1 MNISHPYAMP
11 RRIFFSCCLVFCC
24 LAVTGCFEKAVVRGP
39 GTATP
44 PPHTGTAPQPAS
56 QTIADAEAALAAN
69 QPAKAEQIAV
79 RLFQRE
85 TPDPSETIR
94 IARVLA
100 LAATANNHPYL
111 ALTGLERWAAA
122 DASVGVSSE
131 WRDSLLLTL
140 NQWTPGEATVR
151 TQTILADQNK
161 PFPLRAGAALFL
173 ASKQWEKPGQAAP
186 ALTNVQAFYAQARD
200 KSQRIQMER
209 MLFAFL
215 QNTSDLSLA
224 ALDALVTEENS
235 KTYPHALVRLETLR
249 RKSLQPSSREQA
261 QAEATALAQ
270 NTTLADPS
278 IFNAWEQTP
287 ADPAIVTAPLSG
299 RTLILALPLSGNL
312 GGIGKKIVQ
321 GAEEARKEFAAAG
334 HGVNVV
340 MLDTQ
345 APDWLDKLAT
355 FPPEATIVGGPLR
368 TNVFTAAHER
378 GLTANRVFLTFLPS
392 LGDAG
397 EEGRIAWRFFPS
409 PEDQFS
415 ALFSATSRLGITE
428 FAILMPDND
437 PYAARMADRF
447 TAHVQS
453 LGGQV
458 VKRTEYPKNA
468 QEDWNK
474 VIGSFL
480 GANKRNTQSPS
491 VSHRAIFL
499 PDSWRNMEIIV
510 PNLFYF
516 LESRQVL
523 LGTSLWEQGL
533 SAPDH
538 VTEHYYNLAVFP
550 GAWDNTAAQS
560 PAAGKLQAAYARNGR
575 NAPDF
580 WAGLGYDFVRFAS
593 TLDIPVGWSATQVN
607 TALSR
612 HAGIAWSMAPL
623 NWSAQG
629 KAGQRL
635 FLFSP
640 VREGFAPAD
649 MNAIEARFNKVWKR

>member
-1 MNISHPYAMP
+1 M
-11 RRIFFSCCLVFCC
+11 
-24 LAVTGCFEKAVVRGP
+24 
-39 GTATP
+39 ATP
-44 PPHTGTAPQPAS
+44 PSHTGTVPQPAS
-56 QTIADAEAALAAN
+56 LTVADAEAALAAN
-69 QPAKAEQIAV
+69 QPARAEQIAV

-85 TPDPSETIR
+85 TTDPSENLR
-94 IARVLA
+94 VARVLT

-111 ALTGLERWAAA
+111 ALNGLERWAVT

-131 WRDSLLLTL
+131 WRDSLLLVL
-140 NQWTPGEATVR
+140 NQWTPSEATVR
-151 TQTILADQNK
+151 TQSILADQNK

-173 ASKQWEKPGQAAP
+173 ASKQWEKPGQTAP
-186 ALTNVQAFYAQARD
+186 SLTNIQSFYTQARD
-200 KSQRIQMER
+200 KNQRIQMER

-215 QNTSDLSLA
+215 QNTSDISLA
-224 ALDALVTEENS
+224 ALDSLVSEDNS
-235 KTYPHALVRLETLR
+235 KTYPCAVVRLETLR
-249 RKSLQPSSREQA
+249 RKASTPSSREQA
-261 QAEATALAQ
+261 QAEVAALAQ
-270 NTTLADPS
+270 GTTLADSS
-278 IFNAWEQTP
+278 IFNAWDQAP
-287 ADPAIVTAPLSG
+287 SDHPLVTAPLSG
-299 RTLILALPLSGNL
+299 RTLILALPLSGSL

-321 GAEEARKEFAAAG
+321 GADEARKEFATAG
-334 HGVNVV
+334 HSVNVV

-345 APDWLDKLAT
+345 APDWLDKLAA
-355 FPPEATIVGGPLR
+355 FPPEATVVGGPLR
-368 TNVFTAAHER
+368 TNVFTTAHER

-397 EEGRIAWRFFPS
+397 EEGRIAWRFFSS

-415 ALFSATSRLGITE
+415 ALFSATSRLGVTE

-458 VKRTEYPKNA
+458 VKRTEYPKNV
-468 QEDWNK
+468 QEEWNK

-533 SAPDH
+533 SAAEH

-550 GAWDNTAAQS
+550 GAWDNTAVLS
-560 PAAGKLQAAYARNGR
+560 PAAAQLQAAYAKNGR

-580 WAGLGYDFVRFAS
+580 WAGLGYDFVRFAA
-593 TLDIPVGWSATQVN
+593 TLDIPVGWSAAQVN
-607 TALSR
+607 AALSR

-629 KAGQRL
+629 KASQRL

-640 VREGFAPAD
+640 IREGFAPAD
-649 MNAIEARFNKVWKR
+649 INAIETRFNRVWKR